1 MSSGGR
7 GPEGAST
14 ILVLGILGLVV
25 CQILG
30 IVAWVQGNTYMKRCK
45 EMGVEP
51 EGSAVAGRICGMI
64 ASILLIVVLLG
75 WCAIMGLGIAGGI
88 AGG

>member
-1 MSSGGR
+1 MSQGGR

-14 ILVLGILGLVV
+14 ILVLGILGLLI
-25 CQILG
+25 CAPLG
-30 IVAWVQGNTYMKRCK
+30 IAAWIQGNTYMKRCK
-45 EMGVEP
+45 EIGVEP

-64 ASILLIVVLLG
+64 ASILMLVILVLY
-75 WCAIMGLGIAGGI
+75 CVIFIIMGAGIA